1 VENKNKKLLNLLN
14 FIIFWSLEVEKNCMG
29 RYKKFFLLKLG
40 LDKREMKYSGL
51 PIIFVV
57 VVLLVVIGPFV

>member
-29 RYKKFFLLKLG
+29 RYKKCFLLKLG